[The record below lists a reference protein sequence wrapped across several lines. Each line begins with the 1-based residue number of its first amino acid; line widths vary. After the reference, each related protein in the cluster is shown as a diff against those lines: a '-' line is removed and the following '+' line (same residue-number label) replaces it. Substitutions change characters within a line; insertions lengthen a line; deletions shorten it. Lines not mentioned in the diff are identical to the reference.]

1 MNDHLHTPLL
11 TAMAAYPDRSQA
23 EVEDPIVAA
32 KLFALGSS
40 ATWWLTEYD
49 ASEKIAFGYVTGLQF
64 DEWGSVSIEELEA
77 LMLGPI
83 SRVEFDV
90 NFRPMP
96 FSALKARAFR
106 A

>member
-1 MNDHLHTPLL
+1 MNHLHTPLL

-23 EVEDPIVAA
+23 EAEDPIVAA
-32 KLFALGSS
+32 KLFALGSA

-49 ASEKIAFGYVTGLQF
+49 AGEKIAFGYVTGLF
-64 DEWGSVSIEELEA
+64 HDEWGSVSIDELEA
-77 LMLGPI
+77 LTLGPI
-83 SRVEFDV
+83 SRVEFDE

-96 FSALKARAFR
+96 FSALKAKEFR

>member
-1 MNDHLHTPLL
+1 MNHLHTPLL

-32 KLFALGSS
+32 KLFALGSG

-49 ASEKIAFGYVTGLQF
+49 AEEKIAFCFVTGLF
-64 DEWGSVSIEELEA
+64 HDEWGSISIDELEA
-77 LMLGPI
+77 LRLGPI
-83 SRVEFDV
+83 PRVEFDV

-96 FSALKARAFR
+96 FSALKARGFR

>member
-1 MNDHLHTPLL
+1 MKHLHTPLL

-23 EVEDPIVAA
+23 ETEDPIVAA
-32 KLFALGSS
+32 KLFLLGAA

-49 ASEKIAFGYVTGLQF
+49 AQDRIAFGFVTGMF
-64 DEWGSVSIEELEA
+64 HDEWGSVSIDELEA
-77 LMLGPI
+77 LQYGPI
-83 SRVEFDV
+83 PRVEFDV

-96 FSALKARAFR
+96 FSKLKAQGFR